1 MNDSTENISTN
12 CTDQG
17 GNPLSVDIISA
28 AKDEQDNI
36 AELYTRIKE
45 AIPRSYEWR
54 LIIVDDG
61 STDRTIDVIKEIC
74 HQDKRVVLVSLS
86 RNYGHQIAL
95 SAGYDIAN
103 ADAVVSIDSDL
114 QHPPETIPQMLQSW
128 RENGNNI
135 VFGVRKYDDKTGWF
149 KRTSSRYFYRLL
161 NKISD
166 INLIEGAADFRLI
179 DRNVLRYLKQ
189 YREKSRFI
197 RGIIGN
203 MGFRHDAVM
212 YDEEPRTA
220 GAVKYNLLVMMKFAL
235 AGILSFSSFPL
246 RIVIATG
253 MLISMLSIFYATW
266 IITEKALING
276 KLNRLSLG

>member
-1 MNDSTENISTN
+1 M
-12 CTDQG
+12 
-17 GNPLSVDIISA
+17 A
-28 AKDEQDNI
+28 F
-36 AELYTRIKE
+36 
-45 AIPRSYEWR
+45 
-54 LIIVDDG
+54 
-61 STDRTIDVIKEIC
+61 
-74 HQDKRVVLVSLS
+74 VSL
-86 RNYGHQIAL
+86 RILHLITARG
-95 SAGYDIAN
+95 GYDIAN

-266 IITEKALING
+266 IITEKVIYGIPPGLTSVLVGIFFIGGVQLISIG
-276 KLNRLSLG
+276 ILGEYITNIFQEVKSRPLYCVSEVINHESPGQQNL